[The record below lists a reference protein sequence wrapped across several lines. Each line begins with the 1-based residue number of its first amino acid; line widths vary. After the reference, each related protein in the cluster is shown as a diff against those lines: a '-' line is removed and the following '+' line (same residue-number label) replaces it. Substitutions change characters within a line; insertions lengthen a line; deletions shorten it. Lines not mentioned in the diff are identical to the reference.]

1 VRQERIGV
9 KVIKF
14 EIKHSQYDD
23 DDHEIEIDACA
34 FRGRSDGVADHDV
47 MAHSRESCCLIM
59 KERMDGR
66 LMVHL

>member
-1 VRQERIGV
+1 MM
-9 KVIKF
+9 
-14 EIKHSQYDD
+14 
-23 DDHEIEIDACA
+23 IDACA

-59 KERMDGR
+59 KERMDER